1 MNAGSRVPVHE
12 ANAARPRVAIA
23 ADRAEALVQDRSQAR
38 GAGSAMDE
46 DPVFA

>member
-1 MNAGSRVPVHE
+1 MRARRDAEAQMHPVP
-12 ANAARPRVAIA
+12 AQRVAIA